1 MIRKFVFSLLLIL
14 LATKPIFAQGT
25 TLNVAFFYSPTC
37 PHCHTV
43 FQEILPP
50 LMAEYGE
57 QLNVIQVDVTHP
69 DGQALYQ
76 EAIRTFNIS
85 SERRGVPTMVVNN
98 TVLVGQDEV
107 AAQLPMLLAQGAEA
121 GGIAAPAIEGLRSI
135 SADTVS
141 TGTGN
146 ALTFL
151 TLLGLFGALGIV
163 GVRYVKL
170 RPIRWKEIRPK
181 TTPIIPILI
190 AIGLTIAGYLTVVAL
205 TQSDAVCGAVGDC
218 NAVQASQFSKLFGIP
233 VALLGFLTYAL
244 LLGLWAWQ
252 RYMPQKRGDVGQIG
266 VLAVTTVGVLFSIY
280 LMSVS
285 LFVIQATCLWCVGSA
300 LTLTALLLIEGFTLL
315 REPEQKTRPRTKR
328 GFRRRT
334 V

>member
-1 MIRKFVFSLLLIL
+1 MTRKLIFSLLLIL
-14 LATKPIFAQGT
+14 LAIKPTFAQDA

-43 FQEILPP
+43 FQEVLPP
-50 LMAEYGE
+50 LEAEYGE

-85 SERRGVPTMVVNN
+85 NDRRGVPTMIVNN
-98 TVLVGQDEV
+98 TILVGQDEV
-107 AAQLPMLLAQGAEA
+107 AEQLPILLANGVTA
-121 GGIAAPAIEGLRSI
+121 GGIATPAIEGLRPI

-151 TLLGLFGALGIV
+151 TLVSLLSALGV
-163 GVRYVKL
+163 VAVRYAKV
-170 RPIRWKEIRPK
+170 RPVQWGIRPK
-181 TTPIIPILI
+181 TIPIIPIL
-190 AIGLTIAGYLTVVAL
+190 ATIGVLIAGYLSIVAL

-218 NAVQASQFSKLFGIP
+218 NAVQASQFATLLGVP
-233 VALLGFLTYAL
+233 VAVLGFLTYAL
-244 LLGLWAWQ
+244 VLGLWAWQ
-252 RYMPQKRGDVGQIG
+252 RFLLQKRGDVAQIG
-266 VLAVTTVGVLFSIY
+266 LAAITIVGVLFSIY
-280 LMSVS
+280 LMAVS

-300 LTLTALLLIEGFTLL
+300 LTMTALLLAVGFTVLEKHHEKAPL
-315 REPEQKTRPRTKR
+315 KRKR
-328 GFRRRT
+328 GYRGRA